1 MRTIYHLNIKRIV
14 KNYSTSLR
22 TDYFFFTNPKSGRIY
37 IALSSTLSTRCIILI
52 MVLQT
57 IWVKIVG
64 FCKRI
69 KCPLYLGQTNYTL
82 QYSLHKSLRHM
93 TLPISGSCAFWQYK
107 LYHWSYMTLK
117 HDLNFILHLVGFYIT
132 FLSSFIFSFALRLF

>member
-1 MRTIYHLNIKRIV
+1 MRTIYHLDIKRIV

-37 IALSSTLSTRCIILI
+37 IAFPSTLSTRCIILI
-52 MVLQT
+52 MVLHT
-57 IWVKIVG
+57 IWINIIG

-117 HDLNFILHLVGFYIT
+117 HDLNFILHFTGVLYYILIQLYF
-132 FLSSFIFSFALRLF
+132 FLCF